1 LKLKRMANDDRSS
14 THERRG
20 PELPALHGRGRQRE
34 PIVGNGD
41 ALFAPGVTRQ
51 RIETFTA
58 RLNP

>member
-1 LKLKRMANDDRSS
+1 MANDDRSS